1 MVDFSKDFAI
11 FILSHNRAH
20 KIDTLKMVMKSNYKW
35 AWFVVIS
42 VDNTQIE
49 QYKEIVPKENLL
61 IFDKHDIEVD
71 MMKSTNGEVFG
82 AATYARNFILNYAS
96 ERYKYFLMIDDDIS
110 DVRFKM
116 DVDGK
121 TKDKLATNCLSEILE
136 GIVEYL
142 DGSDKLACIGLAN
155 SDAHFGG
162 IRAFSTV
169 DRDVQ
174 QAMLFKSSNVRMFR
188 GLIWEDAILSTDNF
202 DLVYLTLKRVYVQS
216 PVMGKG
222 SVVEYNKDKTPAAWY
237 WFMVAP
243 TAVKITGPMSR
254 LSVNKYLYPKIINEE
269 FKKL

>member
-20 KIDTLKMVMKSNYKW
+20 KIDTLKMVMKSNYKG

-71 MMKSTNGEVFG
+71 MMQSTNGEVFG

-188 GLIWEDAILSTDNF
+188 GLIWEDAILSADNF